1 MQRFFHLG
9 WINIVI
15 GFTGNQE
22 QTKKQIPHNLAL
34 ANLGG
39 LPKLCGI
46 WDKKKGAEAPFSKL
60 SRN

>member
-1 MQRFFHLG
+1 LG